1 VIETRAAKA
10 LGHDFIKAIDKES
23 KEMLKAL
30 TKFRGHV
37 VALDVEGRMLSSRGL
52 AEFLRKRQ
60 DNSVGAFCFVIGGA
74 YGLSKRIKERADTIL
89 SLSPMTFTH
98 EMSRLILIEQLYRA
112 ASINAGTPYH
122 H

>member
-1 VIETRAAKA
+1 MIETRAAKA
-10 LGHDFIKAIDKES
+10 LGHDFNKAIDKES
-23 KEMLKAL
+23 KEILKAL
-30 TKFRGHV
+30 NKFRGHV

-52 AEFLRKRQ
+52 ADFLRKKQ
-60 DNSVGAFCFVIGGA
+60 DNGVGAFCFVIGGA
-74 YGLSKRIKERADTIL
+74 YGLSANIKKRADTIL

-98 EMSRLILIEQLYRA
+98 EMSRIIVIEQLYRA